1 MVNKKSIKVSPRLY
15 MLAYRLSKR
24 PRYEWERELKKARVT
39 KKEAKL
45 VMGEAQ
51 RIIQRAEARF
61 NAPETTQEIETR
73 TPAIKPPKKP
83 KKEPASVVTPIRTE
97 LDKAKIKEWRELLD
111 KYEQELVAID
121 AQYRSGVFLVP
132 AVVLHDLRIRVR
144 NLRIKLGI
152 KIDE

>member
-1 MVNKKSIKVSPRLY
+1 MYMV
-15 MLAYRLSKR
+15 AYRLSKR
-24 PRYEWERELKKARVT
+24 LRYEWERECKKARVT
-39 KKEAKL
+39 KKEAQL
-45 VMGEAQ
+45 VMAEAR

-61 NAPETTQEIETR
+61 GATETTQKIETR
-73 TPAIKPPKKP
+73 TPAIKPPKEP

-97 LDKAKIKEWRELLD
+97 LDNAKEKEWRELLD
-111 KYEQELVAID
+111 KYEQELAAID